1 MAEEYRGPFGI
12 TQRPKRKIGEIGQG
26 ILGGIETGSDFLQ
39 YFNFPFFPTS
49 TPAGGLPRD
58 VSDSVVDY
66 LESPSEFSRDVSE
79 NQLKPEYK
87 GIDLADIPGSGV
99 GRPDFAQNALDALG
113 TLEGAFIGDPS
124 IPLDAPSKTKPI
136 TGPGFE
142 GLGPQDITALEEIKK
157 INEKR
162 KKEKE
167 KAKTATTAIANL
179 SQQFAEDEM
188 GRGTS
193 QATIEDAFIAGMDD
207 FLETVRGAKPD
218 TKTKDL
224 EKYKK
229 EFADATGID
238 ISGKVDKSHALMTF
252 GLALMQN
259 KAGKGFN
266 VGKMLSAVGKAGETA
281 LPALEKA
288 REKARAGAAA
298 AGKYALTARAAD
310 QATDAANLEKSL
322 AREKYWVYEK
332 GAKGAEFEKFDKG
345 EFIDVSKYELNE
357 LLNNP
362 DFDKNYEFIDAKDRF
377 DVLAK
382 RAEGL
387 DLGDEWG
394 SDYKAISLIGGDPKD
409 IAPALQVLGVS
420 ADPNFKGKTSTP
432 FKLGEPEEDV
442 INRFIGYQNDITKDS
457 KMFGELISFID
468 KGGVSIPAQ
477 VVSNIQQLGRS
488 LGFNAGEATDTASAK
503 RLLQNI
509 AIDEATRIL
518 QESGK
523 TLSDAD
529 RALVRDRVSKIN
541 FTLAGSDPATIKN
554 QLQDIYDLVVVKAQ
568 KNLDTAVSELQ
579 NKFGVTISP
588 NTDNFIPTENEL
600 KIINQNRKRRGQKP
614 LTMGD
619 FT

>member
-1 MAEEYRGPFGI
+1 MAEEYRGPFGLR
-12 TQRPKRKIGEIGQG
+12 TPPKTRLGSLSQG
-26 ILGGIETGSDFLQ
+26 ILSVPEAIMDVTGDIIDLPQELGTGILN
-39 YFNFPFFPTS
+39 YL
-49 TPAGGLPRD
+49 AG
-58 VSDSVVDY
+58 
-66 LESPSEFSRDVSE
+66 PSEFSRDVSE

-99 GRPDFAQNALDALG
+99 GRPDFAQATADELG
-113 TLEGAFIGDPS
+113 SIEGLRIAEMPFDT
-124 IPLDAPSKTKPI
+124 PSKTKPI
-136 TGPGFE
+136 TGSGFE

-162 KKEKE
+162 KKEEKE
-167 KAKTATTAIANL
+167 AKTATTALAQL
-179 SQQFAEDEM
+179 TQEVAEDEM
-188 GRGTS
+188 GRGLSETV
-193 QATIEDAFIAGMDD
+193 IEDAFVAGMDD

-218 TKTKDL
+218 TKTRDL

-238 ISGKVDKSHALMTF
+238 ISGKIDKSNALMAF

-281 LPALEKA
+281 LPVLEKA

-298 AGKYALTARAAD
+298 AGQYALTARASD

-382 RAEGL
+382 RAKGL

-420 ADPNFKGKTSTP
+420 ANPNFKGKTSTP
-432 FKLGEPEEDV
+432 FKLGEPAEDV
-442 INRFIGYQNDITKDS
+442 VNRFIGYQNDITKDS

-523 TLSDAD
+523 TLSDTD

-541 FTLAGSDPATIKN
+541 FTLSGSDPATIKN

-579 NKFGVTISP
+579 NKFGVTVSP